1 MAHSAAIGRGRRP
14 VYFVPEANERM
25 HQSRKEQGLERISRK
40 LLHAD
45 RHEAIRLSQLE
56 EDMEAAE
63 EWAGFP
69 SAAGKRSDLKDT

>member
-1 MAHSAAIGRGRRP
+1 
-14 VYFVPEANERM
+14 M

-69 SAAGKRSDLKDT
+69 ATAGKRSDIRDT